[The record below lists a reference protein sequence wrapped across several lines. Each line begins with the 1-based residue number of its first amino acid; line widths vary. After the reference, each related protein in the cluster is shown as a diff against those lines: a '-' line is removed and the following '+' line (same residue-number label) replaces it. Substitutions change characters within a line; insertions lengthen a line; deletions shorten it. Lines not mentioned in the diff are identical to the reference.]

1 MALKLLKGVWFF
13 SMFVALIVLLYV
25 YAALPQSVVVQ
36 EENGAVVSVSNDG
49 FFYILM
55 LLLVITNVLTFIMAK
70 LFKDAKDFR
79 AWFYG
84 LVASIN
90 LFFIIGMNLISLYN
104 SGERFEYERIEF
116 VIYGS
121 LALIILWASMWPV
134 FALFKKLN
142 GKSTIEANGN

>member
-1 MALKLLKGVWFF
+1 MALKLLKGLWFL
-13 SMFVALIVLLYV
+13 SMFVALIVLLYI
-25 YAALPQSVVVQ
+25 YAGLPQTVVVQ
-36 EENGAVVSVSNDG
+36 EEDGVAVSLSNDG

-55 LLLVITNVLTFIMAK
+55 ALLVIANVLTFIMAK
-70 LFKDAKDFR
+70 LFKEAKDFR

-84 LVASIN
+84 LIASIN

-121 LALIILWASMWPV
+121 LALIVLWASVWPV

-142 GKSTIEANGN
+142 AKASI